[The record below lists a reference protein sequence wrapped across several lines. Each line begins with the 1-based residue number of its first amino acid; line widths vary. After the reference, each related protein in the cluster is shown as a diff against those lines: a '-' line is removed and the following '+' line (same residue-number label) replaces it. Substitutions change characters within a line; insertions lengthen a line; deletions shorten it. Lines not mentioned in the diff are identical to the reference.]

1 MNVIEKLEWRYAT
14 KKFDS
19 EKKLDKESI
28 EIIKK
33 AFDLTATS
41 YGLQPIKL
49 LIIGDDAIKEQLL
62 PHSWNQKQVVQA
74 SHLLVFCV
82 ETNVDESYIKGYYDR
97 VKTERNTPDEIL
109 SPYRESLIKSFDKMT
124 NEDKYI
130 WASKQAYLAMGNLLT
145 VCSMINVDACP
156 MEGFMP
162 PKYDEVLGLK
172 EKGLSAVLAMPVG
185 YRSEDDMFSSF
196 KKVRRGVGE
205 SIIEI

>member
-1 MNVIEKLEWRYAT
+1 MDVIKKLEWRYAT

-19 EKKLDKESI
+19 EKKLDKDTI

-49 LIIGDDAIKEQLL
+49 LVIGDESLKAQLL
-62 PHSWNQKQVVQA
+62 PHSWNQQQVVQA

-82 ETNVDESYIKGYYDR
+82 ETKVDESYIIEYFER
-97 VKTERNTPDEIL
+97 VKNERNTPDEIL
-109 SPYRESLIKSFDKMT
+109 SPFRSNLIKSFEKMT
-124 NEDKYI
+124 DEEKHT

-162 PKYDEVLGLK
+162 SKYDEVLKLN
-172 EKGLSAVLAMPVG
+172 EKGLSSVLAMPVG
-185 YRSEDDMFSSF
+185 YRAEDDMFSSF
-196 KKVRRGVGE
+196 KKVRKGLNE

>member
-19 EKKLDKESI
+19 EKKLDKETI
-28 EIIKK
+28 ETIKK

-49 LIIGDDAIKEQLL
+49 LIISDDAIKEQLL

-82 ETNVDESYIKGYYDR
+82 ETTVDEGYIKDYFER
-97 VKTERNTPDEIL
+97 VKAERNTPDEIL
-109 SPYRESLIKSFDKMT
+109 SPFRSNLIKSFDKMT
-124 NEDKYI
+124 DEDKYI

-172 EKGLSAVLAMPVG
+172 EKGLSSVLAMPVG
-185 YRSEDDMFSSF
+185 YRAEDDMFSSF
-196 KKVRRGVGE
+196 KKVRKGVGE
-205 SIIEI
+205 SIIEM